1 MPNLMIVGFKEELSG
16 KTTIARAFLRYFLDS
31 GIDAIGF
38 KPLSGNNIWKHYDQ
52 VCNTLKEGRL
62 YSNDAKLLNNELIDK
77 IDKDRQPINEEL
89 INPVHRLWNEPA
101 LIDQLTGIPNF
112 VVDRITLFD
121 GNHQR
126 TVLLDNKTTSFE
138 YIDKEKFLKN
148 LNGKADDIFNIEN
161 IETFNTLVKYY
172 YDSAIN
178 STYDKIKR
186 DFSLVIIESYGD
198 IALPWDS
205 SFKEL
210 DLVIGVEPWNIYVY
224 EPEKYLDAVEITTLS
239 HFKEVSTNQIKD
251 LIRPIKKAK
260 YKPVISGKRIDAI
273 KKIASDLFRDIGF
286 VNL

>member
-1 MPNLMIVGFKEELSG
+1 M
-16 KTTIARAFLRYFLDS
+16 
-31 GIDAIGF
+31 
-38 KPLSGNNIWKHYDQ
+38 
-52 VCNTLKEGRL
+52 
-62 YSNDAKLLNNELIDK
+62 
-77 IDKDRQPINEEL
+77 
-89 INPVHRLWNEPA
+89 
-101 LIDQLTGIPNF
+101 
-112 VVDRITLFD
+112 VDRITLFD

-148 LNGKADDIFNIEN
+148 LNDKADDIFNIEN

-224 EPEKYLDAVEITTLS
+224 DLKNISMLLRLQRYPILKRYL
-239 HFKEVSTNQIKD
+239 
-251 LIRPIKKAK
+251 LIR
-260 YKPVISGKRIDAI
+260 
-273 KKIASDLFRDIGF
+273 
-286 VNL
+286 